1 MGVGSLTVD
10 AAEVVSSNPSPVQRR
25 LSTVLAASLI
35 VLVTAA
41 VFANGLRGVFIFDD
55 VFAILNNG
63 SIHHLWPIG
72 PVLHPPLDV
81 TTASGRPLVNLS
93 FALNYY
99 FGGENP
105 WGYHVVN
112 VLIHIF
118 AALLLFGVL
127 RRSFRLPALADRL
140 GRAATPLALAVAL
153 LWAVHPLQTESVTY
167 VAQRAESGIGLLY
180 LLVLYCVIRGASS
193 EGGWWF
199 VDSGRKAG
207 AGASPLPSTVHRPP
221 SALLWYIAA
230 ILACLLAMAYK
241 ETIVSVPLFV
251 LLYDR
256 TLLSGS
262 FREALRRRWA
272 LYLGLLATEGL
283 LAYLVL
289 TASLPASYVKGG
301 VTSWTYSR
309 TQPEVILYYLRLCFW
324 PQPLCLDRCW
334 YVARTPGEIIPGM
347 IVVAL
352 LLAATLYGLCRRKS
366 WSLLGAWFFMILAP
380 TSSFLPLYELAAE
393 HRMYLPLAA
402 VATAVVL
409 GCYGLHRWLGRHI
422 PRRWGAVVLGGVTLT
437 AVAALAAVS
446 VARNADYRSEIGMW
460 SDTVNKAPWNPDAHS
475 ALSAYLVL
483 AGRLDEAIAQ
493 LQAAVALRP
502 RWVKDRDAL
511 ATLLATEGR
520 TAEAMVHWSKALE
533 CDPTHATA
541 NYNVGLILQEQGRL
555 AEAAAHYETAIAR
568 EPRLALAH
576 GALAGVL
583 QRLGKPAAAIAH
595 YQKALKIEPNSLEFH
610 NGLGGLLVQER
621 RFDDAIA
628 HFEQAAAID
637 PNNLAALI
645 NLGNVFAQLSRPE
658 RAISYYQKAL
668 AIDPHCAEAHHFL
681 AGVLHGQGRVQEAIT
696 HWRQALAARPQY
708 VEACYSL
715 GQALYENGQTQDA
728 LAQFRAAETM
738 RKSGGR

>member
-1 MGVGSLTVD
+1 MDDEPRTMDVGALTVD
-10 AAEVVSSNPSPVQRR
+10 AGEMVRSNPSPVQRR

-55 VFAILNNG
+55 VFAILNNS

-112 VLIHIF
+112 VLIHIC

-127 RRSFRLPALADRL
+127 RRSFRLPVLADRL

-167 VAQRAESGIGLLY
+167 VAQRAESGIGLFY
-180 LLVLYCVIRGASS
+180 LLVLYCVIRGAT
-193 EGGWWF
+193 
-199 VDSGRKAG
+199 
-207 AGASPLPSTVHRPP
+207 PHR
-221 SALLWYIAA
+221 SYSVLWYIAA

-324 PQPLCLDRCW
+324 PRPLCLDRCW

-347 IVVAL
+347 LVVAL

-366 WSLLGAWFFMILAP
+366 WSLLGAWFFLILAP

-409 GCYGLHRWLGRHI
+409 GCYGLQRWLGRHI
-422 PRRWGAVVLGGVTLT
+422 PRWWGAVVLGGATLT

-533 CDPTHATA
+533 CDPTQATA

-583 QRLGKPAAAIAH
+583 QRQGKPAAAIAH

-610 NGLGGLLVQER
+610 NGLGGLFVQER

-637 PNNLAALI
+637 PKNLAALL
-645 NLGNVFAQLSRPE
+645 NLGNVFVQLSRPE
-658 RAISYYQKAL
+658 RAISYYQQAL

-715 GQALYENGQTQDA
+715 GQALYENGQAQDA
-728 LAQFRAAETM
+728 MAQFRAAETM